1 MQDLLTRLENYVLVC
16 DGAMGTML
24 YSKGVFISRCFD
36 ELNISNPEL
45 VREVHLDYI
54 KAGADIIETNTFGA
68 NRTKLMTHGLA
79 DQIRHINIQGARI
92 ACDIAGDNILVAG
105 AIGPLGI
112 RIEPWGKTAIE
123 EAQVTFREQAKA
135 LVDGGVHVL
144 ILETFFD
151 LNEVYA
157 AIRGVRDVTDRP
169 LIVQMSIEEDG
180 NSLEGTPPEV
190 FAKRLEE
197 WGADVLGLNCSV
209 GPQIMLDAIERI
221 ANVTSKK
228 LSVQPNAGKP
238 RNVEGRNIY
247 GLAGIHGVIREEICS
262 IRSPDCRRLLRN
274 DSAAYQGDSSRGE
287 ICGCHNIGTLTRRGS
302 AAPPSPR
309 GRGRRFRSAG
319 IQIQSWPETGH
330 KRIH

>member
-1 MQDLLTRLENYVLVC
+1 MHDFLSRLEERVLVC

-36 ELNISNPEL
+36 ELNISNPQL
-45 VREVHLDYI
+45 VREVHLDYL
-54 KAGADIIETNTFGA
+54 KAGADILETNTFGA

-79 DQIRHINIQGARI
+79 EETREINLQGAQI
-92 ACDIAGDNILVAG
+92 ARDIAGENAFVGG

-112 RIEPWGKTAIE
+112 RIEPWGKTSID
-123 EAQVTFREQAKA
+123 EARATFREQAKA
-135 LVDGGVHVL
+135 LLDGGVDIF

-157 AIRGVRDVTDRP
+157 AIRGVRDVSDRP

-209 GPQIMLDAIERI
+209 GPQTMLDAIERI
-221 ANVTSKK
+221 ANVTAKK
-228 LSVQPNAGKP
+228 LSVQLNAGRPKMSRDVTFTYAH
-238 RNVEGRNIY
+238 RNTWRPTPENLFSTAC
-247 GLAGIHGVIREEICS
+247 GL
-262 IRSPDCRRLLRN
+262 
-274 DSAAYQGDSSRGE
+274 SADV
-287 ICGCHNIGTLTRRGS
+287 
-302 AAPPSPR
+302 AAPR
-309 GRGRRFRSAG
+309 LNTLKRFGQQFRA
-319 IQIQSWPETGH
+319 TD
-330 KRIH
+330 